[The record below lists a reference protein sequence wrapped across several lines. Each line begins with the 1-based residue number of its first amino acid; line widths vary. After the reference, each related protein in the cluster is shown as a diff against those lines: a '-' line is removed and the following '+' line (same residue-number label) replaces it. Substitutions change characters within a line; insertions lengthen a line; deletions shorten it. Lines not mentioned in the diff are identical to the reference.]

1 MIGNSWLMFISGQPL
16 WVCLIA
22 DADIYKAGWS
32 IIILIK
38 LNDDK
43 CNIYKI
49 VKSNVQLFYTK
60 ITENYY
66 FLFDRAINYY
76 KLTQIT

>member
-49 VKSNVQLFYTK
+49 VKSNVVILQKKKIHTKLLLF
-60 ITENYY
+60 I
-66 FLFDRAINYY
+66 
-76 KLTQIT
+76 